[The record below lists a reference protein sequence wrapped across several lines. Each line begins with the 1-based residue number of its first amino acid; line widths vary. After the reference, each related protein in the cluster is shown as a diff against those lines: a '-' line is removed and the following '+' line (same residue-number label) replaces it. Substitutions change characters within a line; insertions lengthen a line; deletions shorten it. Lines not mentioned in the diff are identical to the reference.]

1 MSRSTV
7 PLVAIAAIK
16 KEQSMLVTQRQL
28 HMTGSTSANIAL
40 AVEASALFQEITGAS
55 LSAWIAT
62 AGVAPGTFGFTTWAA
77 DFETISARNGQM
89 MASSKW
95 ADLEIKASKLITA
108 WGDDQILQAIVLPPV
123 RGADA
128 QPGAVMTQTI
138 IRGRQD
144 SNPMEMLEWAMRM
157 SEVAGR
163 VTGLSSGLLQ
173 FGYGTDWGS
182 YGFTSLGENAAAV
195 DAGTAKS
202 AASEEY
208 MSTFMEGSK
217 YVDRSSSRRLLL
229 TKLA

>member
-1 MSRSTV
+1 
-7 PLVAIAAIK
+7 
-16 KEQSMLVTQRQL
+16 MLITQRQL

-55 LSAWIAT
+55 LSAWITT

-95 ADLEIKASKLITA
+95 ADLEIKASKSITA

-128 QPGAVMTQTI
+128 QPGSVMTQTI
-138 IRGRQD
+138 IRSRQD
-144 SNPMEMLEWAMRM
+144 INPMEMLEWAMRM

-217 YVDRSSSRRLLL
+217 YVDRSSSRRVLL
-229 TKLA
+229 TKIA